1 MGALRGWLSRVA
13 GFSRRRR
20 ISDWELGQEFQ
31 AHLQMQIEDNLRAG
45 MSPEEARRAALIKA
59 GNIHSA
65 REQYRDQRGLP
76 LLETLLQD
84 VRYGARMLRKSP
96 GFTFVAVLT
105 LALGI
110 GANTAIFSIIN
121 AVLLR
126 PLPFY
131 AQDRLVGLWETENA
145 PGNYPFAGP
154 DYMDWQAQTKTLE
167 GTSAYGYRS
176 SMNASTG
183 GEAESVT
190 AIHTQAN
197 FFSLLGVQPHLGRAF
212 LSGENDP
219 GKNHVVLLSYAY
231 WQKSF
236 GGKPDVLSRRI
247 QLDGEPYQV
256 IGVLPSWF
264 NFPTRVDLFVPMD
277 MSTKG
282 MLNRGTHWFKAIGRL
297 KKGETVAS
305 AQAELSTIA
314 KNLEKQYPDTNQ
326 KVGASVVALRE
337 QITRSSRVELLVLLA
352 AVGLVL
358 MIACFNVANLLLARA
373 TGRLREIAL
382 RAVLG
387 ASRWR
392 IVRQLL
398 TESVLLAAMGAAL
411 GLAGAWWCIDL
422 VRDADVLPV
431 PRTNVIQVD
440 LTVLLFTVVV
450 SVAVG
455 VLFGLAPALQ
465 ASGVDLS
472 EELKSAAQSVLS
484 PAGWQRWVRSGLV
497 VAEIALSLALLAGAG
512 LLLRTF
518 EKLRTKD
525 IGVDSRQVMTA
536 AMLLPPGRYNDF
548 DSQRGFFEQLEQ
560 RIQSIAGVHSVSI
573 STEIP
578 LEGGNNGYI
587 KADGDT
593 DPSHLDL
600 LVGNTYVTPGY
611 FSTLGIP
618 VLAGRTF
625 TQAEMDR
632 AADVVQKLIA
642 LSKKD
647 PDIKNPPEFSFD
659 AVISKDMASTF
670 WPNQNP
676 IGRTFRYRGDTNIFR
691 VIGVVGDVNMESPK
705 GKPGPQAYIP
715 FTCTL
720 GNSRAYGNLII
731 KSTLSWPAILS
742 GIRRSMRQLDPSL
755 ALFQP
760 RTMQQVIDDSMQD
773 TQLDTWLFGS
783 FAGLALLLAGVGLY
797 SVLSYLV
804 TQRTREIGIRMA
816 LGAEHSDIL
825 RLVMRH
831 AGALIGTGTALGI
844 LLAFAGTRLMASLL
858 YGVAPRDPLTFGGVV
873 LVLVSIA
880 LVACYVP
887 ARRAMR
893 VDPMVALRYE

>member
-1 MGALRGWLSRVA
+1 
-13 GFSRRRR
+13 
-20 ISDWELGQEFQ
+20 
-31 AHLQMQIEDNLRAG
+31 MQIDDNLRAG
-45 MSPEEARRAALIKA
+45 MSPEEARRSALIKA
-59 GNIHSA
+59 GDIQSA
-65 REQYRDQRGLP
+65 REEYRRQHGLP
-76 LLETLLQD
+76 FLETLLQD
-84 VRYGARMLRKSP
+84 IRYGARTLRKSP
-96 GFTFVAVLT
+96 GFTLVAVLT

-131 AQDRLVGLWETENA
+131 AQDRLLGLWETENA
-145 PGNYPFAGP
+145 PGNYPFTGP

-167 GTSAYGYRS
+167 GTSAYGYPS

-183 GEAESVT
+183 TEAQSVT

-197 FFSLLGVQPHLGRAF
+197 FFSFLGVQPQLGRAF
-212 LSGENDP
+212 VSGENDP
-219 GKNHVVLLSYAY
+219 GKNHVVLLSYSY

-236 GGKPDVLSRRI
+236 AGKPEVLNQRI

-264 NFPTRVDLFVPMD
+264 SFPSRVDLFVPMD

-282 MLNRGTHWFKAIGRL
+282 LLNRGTHWFRAIGRL

-314 KNLEKQYPDTNQ
+314 KNLEKQFPDTNQ
-326 KVGASVVALRE
+326 KVGASVVPLRE
-337 QITRSSRVELLVLLA
+337 QITKSSRVELLVLLA
-352 AVGLVL
+352 AVALVL
-358 MIACFNVANLLLARA
+358 LIACFNVANLLLARA

-440 LTVLLFTVVV
+440 LTVLLFTALV
-450 SVAVG
+450 SGIVG

-472 EELKSAAQSVLS
+472 EELKSAAQAVLS

-518 EKLRTKD
+518 EKLRNKD
-525 IGVDSRQVMTA
+525 IGVDANQVMTT
-536 AMLLPPGRYNDF
+536 AMILPHGRYNDF
-548 DSQRGFFEQLEQ
+548 ASQRAFFGQLEQ
-560 RIQSIAGVHSVSI
+560 RIEAIPGVRSAAV

-578 LEGGNNGYI
+578 LEGGNNSYI
-587 KADGDT
+587 KVDGDT

-600 LVGNTYVTPGY
+600 LVENNYVTSGY
-611 FSTLGIP
+611 FSTFGIP
-618 VLAGRTF
+618 VLAGNTF
-625 TQAEMDR
+625 TQANMDH
-632 AADVVQKLIA
+632 AGEVIQKLIEIY
-642 LSKKD
+642 KRD
-647 PDIKNPPEFSFD
+647 PNIKNPPEFSLD
-659 AVISKDMASTF
+659 AVISREMAKTF
-670 WPNQNP
+670 WPNQDP
-676 IGRTFRYRGDTNIFR
+676 IGKTFRFRGDSNTVR
-691 VIGVVGDVNMESPK
+691 VIGVVGDVNMQDLK
-705 GKPGPQAYIP
+705 TQPGPQAYLP
-715 FTCTL
+715 FTWSL
-720 GNSRAYGNLII
+720 GDSRGYGNLVV
-731 KSTLSWPAILS
+731 KSRLS
-742 GIRRSMRQLDPSL
+742 GPELFASIRHNMRQLDTSL

-760 RTMQQVIDDSMQD
+760 RTMEQVIADATQD
-773 TQLDTWLFGS
+773 THLDTWLFGS
-783 FAGLALLLAGVGLY
+783 FAALALLLASVGLY

-816 LGAEHSDIL
+816 LGAGHGDVL

-831 AGALIGTGTALGI
+831 AGALIGTGAALGI
-844 LLAFAGTRLMASLL
+844 LLAFAATRLMASLL
-858 YGVAPRDPLTFGGVV
+858 YGVAPRDPFTFAGVV
-873 LVLVSIA
+873 LLLVSIA
-880 LVACYVP
+880 LVACYIP
-887 ARRAMR
+887 ARRAMS

>member
-1 MGALRGWLSRVA
+1 
-13 GFSRRRR
+13 
-20 ISDWELGQEFQ
+20 
-31 AHLQMQIEDNLRAG
+31 
-45 MSPEEARRAALIKA
+45 
-59 GNIHSA
+59 
-65 REQYRDQRGLP
+65 
-76 LLETLLQD
+76 
-84 VRYGARMLRKSP
+84 
-96 GFTFVAVLT
+96 
-105 LALGI
+105 
-110 GANTAIFSIIN
+110 
-121 AVLLR
+121 
-126 PLPFY
+126 
-131 AQDRLVGLWETENA
+131 
-145 PGNYPFAGP
+145 
-154 DYMDWQAQTKTLE
+154 
-167 GTSAYGYRS
+167 
-176 SMNASTG
+176 MNASTG
-183 GEAESVT
+183 GEAQSVT
-190 AIHTQAN
+190 AIHAQAN
-197 FFSLLGVQPHLGRAF
+197 FFSFLGVQPLFGRAF
-212 LSGENDP
+212 VSGENDP
-219 GKNHVVLLSYAY
+219 GKNHVVVLSYTY

-236 GGKPDVLSRRI
+236 GGKPDVLKQKI

-264 NFPTRVDLFVPMD
+264 NFPSRVDAYVPMD

-282 MLNRGTHWFKAIGRL
+282 MLNRGTHWFRAIGRL
-297 KKGETVAS
+297 KKGETVAA

-314 KNLEKQYPDTNQ
+314 RNLEKQYPDTNQ

-337 QITRSSRVELLVLLA
+337 QITKSSRVELLVLLA

-358 MIACFNVANLLLARA
+358 LIACFNVANLLLARA

-422 VRDADVLPV
+422 VRDADLLPI

-440 LTVLLFTVVV
+440 LTVLLFTALV
-450 SVAVG
+450 SVIVG

-484 PAGWQRWVRSGLV
+484 PAGWQRWVRSSLV

-525 IGVDSRQVMTA
+525 IGVDARQVMTT
-536 AMLLPPGRYNDF
+536 AMLLPPGRYDNF
-548 DSQRGFFEQLEQ
+548 DSQRGFFGQLEQ
-560 RIQSIAGVHSVSI
+560 RIQSIPGVRSVSI

-587 KADGDT
+587 KVDGDT

-600 LVGNTYVTPGY
+600 LVENTYVTPGY
-611 FSTLGIP
+611 FSSLGIP
-618 VLAGRTF
+618 VLAGRSF
-625 TQAEMDR
+625 SQADMEQ
-632 AADVVQKLIA
+632 AAEVVQKLIE

-647 PDIKNPPEFSFD
+647 PNMKNPPEFFFD
-659 AVISKDMASTF
+659 ALISKEMASTF

-676 IGRTFRYRGDTNIFR
+676 IGKTFRYRGDTDSFR

-705 GKPGPQAYIP
+705 SKPGPQAYLP

-731 KSTLSWPAILS
+731 KSSLPLPEILS
-742 GIRRSMRQLDPSL
+742 SVRRNMRQLDPSL

-760 RTMQQVIDDSMQD
+760 RSMQQVIDDSMQD
-773 TQLDTWLFGS
+773 THLDTWLFGS
-783 FAGLALLLAGVGLY
+783 FAALALLLAGVGLY

-816 LGAEHSDIL
+816 LGAGHGDVL

-858 YGVAPRDPLTFGGVV
+858 YGVAPHDPLTFGGVV
-873 LVLVSIA
+873 VVLVGIA
-880 LVACYVP
+880 LIACYIP
-887 ARRAMR
+887 ARRAMG

>member
-1 MGALRGWLSRVA
+1 MRALRGWVSRVA
-13 GFSRRRR
+13 GFSRKGTTK
-20 ISDWELGQEFQ
+20 DWEMDQEFQ
-31 AHLQMQIEDNLRAG
+31 DHLQMQIEDNVRAG

-59 GNIHSA
+59 GSIQSA

-84 VRYGARMLRKSP
+84 VRYGTRMLRKSP

-131 AQDRLVGLWETENA
+131 AQDRLVSLWETENA

-154 DYMDWQAQTKTLE
+154 DYMDWQAQTKSLE
-167 GTSAYGYRS
+167 ATSAYGYPS

-183 GEAESVT
+183 GEAHSVA

-197 FFSLLGVQPHLGRAF
+197 FFSFLGVQPLFGRGF
-212 LSGENDP
+212 VSGENDP

-236 GGKPDVLSRRI
+236 GGKPDVLKHKI

-264 NFPTRVDLFVPMD
+264 NFPTRVDAYVPMD

-337 QITRSSRVELLVLLA
+337 QITKSSRVELLVLLA

-358 MIACFNVANLLLARA
+358 LIACFNVANLLLARA

-422 VRDADVLPV
+422 VRDADVLPI
-431 PRTNVIQVD
+431 PRANVIQVD
-440 LTVLLFTVVV
+440 LTVLLFTIVV
-450 SVAVG
+450 SVIVG

-484 PAGWQRWVRSGLV
+484 PAGWQRWVRSSLV

-525 IGVDSRQVMTA
+525 IGVDASQVSTA
-536 AMLLPPGRYNDF
+536 AMILPHGRYNDF
-548 DSQRGFFEQLEQ
+548 ASQRAFFAQLEQ
-560 RIQSIAGVHSVSI
+560 RIQGIPGVRSAAI

-587 KADGDT
+587 KVDGDT

-600 LVGNTYVTPGY
+600 LVENNYVTPGY
-611 FSTLGIP
+611 FSSFGIP
-618 VLAGRTF
+618 VLAGSTF
-625 TQAEMDR
+625 TQSDMDHTAE
-632 AADVVQKLIA
+632 VIQKLVEIY
-642 LSKKD
+642 KKE
-647 PDIKNPPEFSFD
+647 PNIKNPPEFSLD
-659 AVISKDMASTF
+659 GVINREMARTF
-670 WPNQNP
+670 WPNENP
-676 IGRTFRYRGDTNIFR
+676 VGKTFRFRGDSNTVR
-691 VIGVVGDVNMESPK
+691 VIGVVGDVNMENPK
-705 GKPGPQAYIP
+705 NQPGPQAYLP
-715 FTCTL
+715 FTWSL
-720 GNSRAYGNLII
+720 GDSRGYGNLVI
-731 KSTLSWPAILS
+731 KSSVSGPEILS
-742 GIRRSMRQLDPSL
+742 TIRRNMRQLDPSL

-773 TQLDTWLFGS
+773 THLDTWLFGS
-783 FAGLALLLAGVGLY
+783 FAALALLLAGVGLY

-816 LGAEHSDIL
+816 LGAGHGDVL

-858 YGVAPRDPLTFGGVV
+858 YGVAPRDPLTFAGVV
-873 LVLVSIA
+873 VVLVSIA
-880 LVACYVP
+880 LIACYIP

-893 VDPMVALRYE
+893 VEPMVALRYE